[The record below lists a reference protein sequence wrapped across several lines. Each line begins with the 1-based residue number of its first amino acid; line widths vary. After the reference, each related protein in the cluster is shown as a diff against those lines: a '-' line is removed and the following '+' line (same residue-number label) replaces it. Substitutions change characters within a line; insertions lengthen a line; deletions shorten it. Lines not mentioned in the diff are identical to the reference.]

1 MIESQEALLFIISNA
16 GKISTILGSYCM
28 LKIAVFVLKKNHQ
41 TEGKRDRRHIV
52 VDKVSEREKERE
64 RERYFE
70 QRRFLVLH
78 SSKETPRTI
87 PVCYFSRN
95 IFKTTMRYSKIAL
108 ALFFVTAAAVGGTS
122 SRRNKTAKKAGG
134 GEGNGAGMVRRS
146 SLDGTYEYLSRDQTI
161 VQVTIGCGEDFGEFD
176 DPDLCLWSEFS
187 LGNVV
192 ATPEPGSTPWGEEGL
207 QFLPNP
213 ALPEDGTIHPDRV
226 CVRSGTFRHSA
237 SMVEDEEGD
246 QLHLKAIPL
255 ASSHGCNNLYTNFQ
269 LVVKGTMKPAEEED
283 AAAAA
288 AHDIDGTI
296 LELDISDDFGATYYT
311 DTKVCPHTYIAR
323 KVPTEEE
330 EKKKRGHPRA
340 LDAVRRHDTRSLPQ
354 QQRRLPSTMDAC
366 VKTNPSTPMPTNSG
380 GEDCPRCTSATVIE
394 VSGNDFRTK
403 VKQCIDGNCQDD
415 VPIGCW
421 DTSKVTDMSWA
432 FAQTASFNDSINC
445 WNTASVTSMNA
456 MFGRATNFNQPLDDW
471 NVASVTTMSS
481 MFQQANNFNQPLDDW
496 DVARVNWLSR
506 MFYYASNFN
515 QCLSSWAEKWDA
527 KNRQQF
533 QFGFNSIFE
542 NSGCPYKNPNPL
554 VGPWCQGDNEQ
565 CYIVRKCEAGYYC
578 ASMTPQQGC
587 GECRECE
594 AGYYCPTGSSTK
606 EGAGKC
612 DVGYYCLAGSASSQG
627 SGRCDGSYYCP
638 TGSSTKEGLGLMEEL
653 LAAC

>member
-1 MIESQEALLFIISNA
+1 
-16 GKISTILGSYCM
+16 
-28 LKIAVFVLKKNHQ
+28 
-41 TEGKRDRRHIV
+41 
-52 VDKVSEREKERE
+52 
-64 RERYFE
+64 
-70 QRRFLVLH
+70 
-78 SSKETPRTI
+78 
-87 PVCYFSRN
+87 
-95 IFKTTMRYSKIAL
+95 MRYSKIAL
-108 ALFFVTAAAVGGTS
+108 AVFFVTAAAVGGTS

-187 LGNVV
+187 LGTVV

-330 EKKKRGHPRA
+330 EKKTRGHRRA
-340 LDAVRRHDTRSLPQ
+340 
-354 QQRRLPSTMDAC
+354 C
-366 VKTNPSTPMPTNSG
+366 SG
-380 GEDCPRCTSATVIE
+380 YFTFFSC
-394 VSGNDFRTK
+394 F
-403 VKQCIDGNCQDD
+403 
-415 VPIGCW
+415 
-421 DTSKVTDMSWA
+421 
-432 FAQTASFNDSINC
+432 
-445 WNTASVTSMNA
+445 
-456 MFGRATNFNQPLDDW
+456 
-471 NVASVTTMSS
+471 
-481 MFQQANNFNQPLDDW
+481 
-496 DVARVNWLSR
+496 
-506 MFYYASNFN
+506 
-515 QCLSSWAEKWDA
+515 
-527 KNRQQF
+527 
-533 QFGFNSIFE
+533 
-542 NSGCPYKNPNPL
+542 
-554 VGPWCQGDNEQ
+554 
-565 CYIVRKCEAGYYC
+565 
-578 ASMTPQQGC
+578 
-587 GECRECE
+587 
-594 AGYYCPTGSSTK
+594 
-606 EGAGKC
+606 
-612 DVGYYCLAGSASSQG
+612 
-627 SGRCDGSYYCP
+627 SGRC
-638 TGSSTKEGLGLMEEL
+638 EG
-653 LAAC
+653 C